1 MSCKLSRRSLYS
13 RIIDMNNSKLCLFA
27 DFLSAVSA
35 GIKYRD
41 FSFDTFDTE
50 TLRHGGS

>member
-1 MSCKLSRRSLYS
+1 
-13 RIIDMNNSKLCLFA
+13 MNNAKLCLFA

-41 FSFDTFDTE
+41 FSFDTFDTFDTE